1 MVLKKPTIQTH
12 TRMCVCDE
20 IASWR
25 RLEHY
30 AVEYRW
36 MQLLFII
43 ALCWFSFV
51 LNLFFFAVIMVWLLL
66 LKLKCFQINSF
77 ICSYTRTA
85 AEKKDERWIYQKNIK
100 ILCIEII
107 IAVILLLCDGLLFWS
122 AWVWVRFDDSFIR
135 EFCFFLCAN

>member
-1 MVLKKPTIQTH
+1 MVLKKQTIQTH
-12 TRMCVCDE
+12 TRICVCVYDE

-51 LNLFFFAVIMVWLLL
+51 SNLFFFAVIMVWLL

-85 AEKKDERWIYQKNIK
+85 AEKKTSVEYNRKTSRYYVSKLQLQWYCCCAMDCYFGVRECECVLM
-100 ILCIEII
+100 ILSS
-107 IAVILLLCDGLLFWS
+107 VNF
-122 AWVWVRFDDSFIR
+122 V
-135 EFCFFLCAN
+135 FLCAN